1 MRIVRPHT
9 SASDLSI
16 SARPSG
22 VVGSAVEKKIVEL
35 LGDPDAGLE
44 IREHV
49 RKRLLRQKRA
59 VAKGD
64 RGEPLEN
71 VVRRLKLG

>member
-1 MRIVRPHT
+1 MAKIVAEMTAEELRE
-9 SASDLSI
+9 
-16 SARPSG
+16 

-44 IREHV
+44 IRENV

-64 RGEPLEN
+64 RGEPLEK
-71 VVRRLKLG
+71 VVRRLKLA

>member
-1 MRIVRPHT
+1 MAKLVAEMTAEELRE
-9 SASDLSI
+9 
-16 SARPSG
+16 
-22 VVGSAVEKKIVEL
+22 VVGSAVEKKIAEL

-44 IREHV
+44 IRENV

-64 RGEPLEN
+64 RGEALER
-71 VVRRLKLG
+71 VVRRLTFA

>member
-1 MRIVRPHT
+1 MAKIVAEMTAEELRE
-9 SASDLSI
+9 
-16 SARPSG
+16 

-44 IREHV
+44 IRENV
-49 RKRLLRQKRA
+49 RKRLLRQMRA

-64 RGEPLEN
+64 RGEPLEK
-71 VVRRLKLG
+71 VVRRLKLA

>member
-1 MRIVRPHT
+1 MAKLVAEMTAEELRE
-9 SASDLSI
+9 
-16 SARPSG
+16 

-44 IREHV
+44 LRGNV

-64 RGEPLEN
+64 RGEPLEK
-71 VVRRLKLG
+71 VVRRLKLA

>member
-1 MRIVRPHT
+1 MAKLVAEMT
-9 SASDLSI
+9 AEELQE
-16 SARPSG
+16 

-35 LGDPDAGLE
+35 LGDPDAGLD
-44 IREHV
+44 IRENV

-71 VVRRLKLG
+71 VVRRLKPA